1 MRAMQTLALY
11 HLKGGVGKTAAA
23 VNLAYLA
30 ARDGYPT
37 LFWDLDPQGAGS
49 WYLEAEASEAIDAD
63 KLVKGKLAV
72 GRLVRPTRFENLSL
86 MPADFSLRYLD
97 ILLRKVQGNDA
108 LKRLLAPFREMF
120 TLVVLDC
127 PPSLSHLAANI
138 FAAADAVAVPIV
150 PSHLSLRAFDFVHE
164 EYKAQGHKPRR
175 LHPFFSMVDRRRRLH
190 NELLVDAPKRLN
202 RRLGT
207 SIPYASVIER
217 MGQERAPVGS
227 FAPRH
232 PASLAYEALWQE
244 LKQRLP
250 EFSN

>member
-1 MRAMQTLALY
+1 M
-11 HLKGGVGKTAAA
+11 
-23 VNLAYLA
+23 
-30 ARDGYPT
+30 
-37 LFWDLDPQGAGS
+37 
-49 WYLEAEASEAIDAD
+49 
-63 KLVKGKLAV
+63 

>member
-1 MRAMQTLALY
+1 MHPMQTLALY

-49 WYLEAEASEAIDAD
+49 WYLECEPGQSVDAD
-63 KLVKGKLAV
+63 KLIKGKLAV
-72 GRLVRPTRFENLSL
+72 GRLVRPTRFDNLSL

-97 ILLRKVQGNDA
+97 ILLRKVQGQDA

-150 PSHLSLRAFDFVHE
+150 PSHLSVRAFEIVHR
-164 EYKAQGHKPRR
+164 EYKALGHKPRR

-190 NELLVDAPKRLN
+190 NSLLAETPKRLK
-202 RRLGT
+202 RRMDT
-207 SIPYASVIER
+207 VIPYASVIEQ
-217 MGQERAPVGS
+217 MGEERAPLGA

-232 PASLAYEALWQE
+232 PAALAYESLWQD
-244 LKQRLP
+244 LRGRMG
-250 EFSN
+250 EFA